1 MRKRLIALAVALL
14 LPTLPASA
22 AVITFDG
29 LRTPSAFTTPYTES
43 GFNVS
48 PVSNDWI
55 VWTSYGNPAPAIVF
69 FNPDTT
75 VETSAQVEVTAGG
88 GLFTFQGV
96 DLYSS
101 LTPIPFVFVGL
112 LNSTVVLNQSGTVPN
127 TFGNFRAVSANSTQ
141 PIDTLRI
148 TVVNPSTAPF
158 GGRNPAG
165 LDNIVVN
172 RVPEPATMLLMSAG
186 LAVVVRRRLQRR

>member
-29 LRTPSAFTTPYTES
+29 LQTPTPFTTTYTES

-55 VWTSYGNPAPAIVF
+55 VWTGYGNPAPAIVF
-69 FNPDTT
+69 FNPDTIF
-75 VETSAQVEVTAGG
+75 ETSAAVEVTAGG
-88 GLFTFQGV
+88 GLFTFQAV

-101 LTPIPFVFVGL
+101 VTPIPYVFVGL

-127 TFGNFRAVSANSTQ
+127 TSGNFRTVLTNSTQ